1 MEVIDPKL
9 KLNKI
14 TEHWSPAIIAEL
26 NGQHV
31 KIAKIKGEFIW
42 HSHENEDELFYILKG
57 ELDIELR
64 DKTLSLKEGEMV
76 VIPKGVEHKP
86 IAKEECSILLF
97 EPASTINTG
106 DKTDDLTKKE
116 LKWL

>member
-1 MEVIDPKL
+1 MQVIDPID

-42 HSHENEDELFYILKG
+42 HSHEHEDELFYILKG
-57 ELDIELR
+57 KLKIELR
-64 DKTLSLKEGEMV
+64 DKTLELKEGEMV

-86 IAKEECSILLF
+86 VAEEECSILLF

-106 DKTDDLTKKE
+106 NKKDELTKEK